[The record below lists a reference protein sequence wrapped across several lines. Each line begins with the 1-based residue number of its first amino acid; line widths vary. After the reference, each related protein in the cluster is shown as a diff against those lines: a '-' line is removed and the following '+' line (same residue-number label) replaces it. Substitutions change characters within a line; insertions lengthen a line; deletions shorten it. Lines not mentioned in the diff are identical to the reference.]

1 MAGTKHIVIDAA
13 DLLKLLIHYSDGR
26 IPIDAELRSLGVGTR
41 MKRQIGMLV
50 LSQQWPKDELDP
62 SGNFYHPL
70 HIRYEGKK
78 IMSWGKKGSEV
89 FWQDQNDTPK
99 IQ

>member
-1 MAGTKHIVIDAA
+1 MAGSKLIVFDAN
-13 DLLKLLIHYSDGR
+13 DFVKLLVHYTEGR
-26 IPIDAELRSLGVGTR
+26 VPIDAELKSLGVGTR
-41 MKRQIGMLV
+41 MKRQIGML
-50 LSQQWPKDELDP
+50 LRSEQWPREELDA

-89 FWQDQNDTPK
+89 FWQDQNATPK
-99 IQ
+99 FQ